1 MKFKKYNDLIVGLS
15 MLAFGLFYLIMTMQI
30 PRKGKLIDATF
41 FPYILSTIMLIVGL
55 LQTVRGAASAKRFD
69 AASYEEPKAGQ
80 KGDTEDGTHHSRSD
94 TRICSSAETSWIHNI
109 VIIVPIRSD
118 TGTCTGQNKE
128 ELLAVCTG
136 SCDNISNN
144 LCIIQVWSGS
154 YASSRTVGIGG
165 AKEWNYSHRVW
176 LP

>member
-80 KGDTEDGTHHSRSD
+80 KGDMKTVL
-94 TRICSSAETSWIHNI
+94 I
-109 VIIVPIRSD
+109 
-118 TGTCTGQNKE
+118 
-128 ELLAVCTG
+128 
-136 SCDNISNN
+136 
-144 LCIIQVWSGS
+144 
-154 YASSRTVGIGG
+154 TVGLILVYVVLLKPLGFIISSSLYLF
-165 AKEWNYSHRVW
+165 AQILVLVPVRIKKNYLLYALVAVITSAIIYVSFRFGLDLM
-176 LP
+176 LPAGLLG

>member
-55 LQTVRGAASAKRFD
+55 LQTVRGAASAKRYD

-80 KGDTEDGTHHSRSD
+80 KGDMKTVL
-94 TRICSSAETSWIHNI
+94 I
-109 VIIVPIRSD
+109 
-118 TGTCTGQNKE
+118 
-128 ELLAVCTG
+128 
-136 SCDNISNN
+136 
-144 LCIIQVWSGS
+144 
-154 YASSRTVGIGG
+154 TVGLILVYVVLLKPLGFIISSSLYLF
-165 AKEWNYSHRVW
+165 AQILVLVPVRIKKNYLLYALVAVITSAIIYVSFRFGLDLM
-176 LP
+176 LPAGLLG

>member
-80 KGDTEDGTHHSRSD
+80 KGDMNTVL
-94 TRICSSAETSWIHNI
+94 I
-109 VIIVPIRSD
+109 
-118 TGTCTGQNKE
+118 
-128 ELLAVCTG
+128 
-136 SCDNISNN
+136 
-144 LCIIQVWSGS
+144 
-154 YASSRTVGIGG
+154 TVGLILVYVVLLNPFGILISSSLYLF
-165 AKEWNYSHRVW
+165 AQILVLVPVRIKKNYLLYALVAVITSAIIYVSFRFGLDLM
-176 LP
+176 LPAGLLG